1 MLLRWLVNQYLS
13 NPSLRDAAQ
22 ERVREVVSDVLTE
35 RPPRKLAAGPGATAG
50 SPGATAGLPSS
61 AGTGAADD
69 EFLACDIAFIFA
81 LGIESGGLVDCL
93 KGDETSRNK
102 HGIERA
108 GKLDGRE
115 VVIVESGVGAAA
127 AARAT
132 KAAIEFYQPKWVVSA
147 GFAGAL
153 HENLRR
159 GHVLMADTVSRESG
173 EQLSVGIKLDPQVL
187 ASTKGLHVGR
197 LLTVDRLIRH
207 PAERRSLHEQTAALA
222 CDMETFA
229 VAEACRDAGTRL
241 LSVRIISDAVD
252 DELPRELEHL
262 LSQKTLAGKIGAAAG
277 AVMHRWGAAKDLWK
291 LREDALKASDR
302 LAKFLRGTIGQLGS

>member
-22 ERVREVVSDVLTE
+22 ERVREVVSEVLTE
-35 RPPRKLAAGPGATAG
+35 RQPRRPAAASGDVPRPVETTN
-50 SPGATAGLPSS
+50 SNS
-61 AGTGAADD
+61 ADD
-69 EFLACDIAFIFA
+69 DFLPCDVAFIFA
-81 LGIESGGLVDCL
+81 LGVESGGLVDCL
-93 KGDETSRNK
+93 KGDETSRHK

-132 KAAIEFYQPKWVVSA
+132 KAAIEFYRPRWVVSA

-153 HENLRR
+153 HEDLRR

-187 ASTKGLHVGR
+187 AATKGLHVGR

-207 PAERRSLHEQTAALA
+207 PAERRSLHEQTAGVA

-229 VAEACRDAGTRL
+229 VAEACRAAGTRL

-302 LAKFLRGTIGQLGS
+302 LAKFLRGIVGQLGS

>member
-1 MLLRWLVNQYLS
+1 MLLRWLVNNY
-13 NPSLRDAAQ
+13 LRDTAQ
-22 ERVREVVSDVLTE
+22 QKVRDVVSDVLTD
-35 RPPRKLAAGPGATAG
+35 RPPRKAAEPAVSSEKALVAAGQE
-50 SPGATAGLPSS
+50 S
-61 AGTGAADD
+61 DD
-69 EFLACDIAFIFA
+69 EFIPCDVAFVFA
-81 LGIESGGLVDCL
+81 LGIESGGLADCL
-93 KGDETSRNK
+93 KGDETSRHK

-108 GKLDGRE
+108 GKLDGHE

-132 KAAIEFYQPKWVVSA
+132 RAVIDFYQPRWVVSA

-153 HENLRR
+153 HDDLRR
-159 GHVLMADTVSRESG
+159 GHVLMADSVANEAG
-173 EQLSVGIKLDPQVL
+173 EHLSVGIKLEPHVL
-187 ASTKGLHVGR
+187 AATKGLHVGR

-207 PAERRSLHEQTAALA
+207 ADERHKLHEQHAAAA

-229 VAEACRDAGTRL
+229 VAQACRDAGTRL

-252 DELPRELEHL
+252 DELPPEIEHL

-277 AVMHRWGAAKDLWK
+277 AVMHRWGAAKDLWN

-302 LAKFLRGTIGQLGS
+302 LAKFLRGVVEQLGS